1 MLWERIKVKK
11 LSKLSLVKNND
22 LGSNM
27 LKIWNKMGML
37 LVLIVLFVVLSFT
50 APNFL
55 ETVNM
60 LNVLK
65 QVSITAIIAAGMT
78 LVILTGGIDL
88 SVGSILALS
97 GVISVILVEN
107 GTNVFVAMFIGI
119 AIGYFAGLINGFF
132 TAKTKLPSFIV
143 TLGSMTY
150 LRGIAY
156 VISGGAPIVLT
167 SSTFKFFGAGQ
178 ILGIPTPVYIMLLV
192 YFVMFIVLKYTMF
205 GRHVYAIGGNEE
217 AARLTG
223 IKVERNL
230 LQVYGISG
238 LMAGLAGVVL
248 AARLYSGQPN
258 AGIAIELDAIAGVIL
273 GGTSFTGGVGRI
285 QMTIIGVLIMGFI
298 GNGLTLLDV
307 GYYWQQIVKGLV
319 IVLAVLLDRLQMQ
332 RNA

>member
-1 MLWERIKVKK
+1 MSNGTELAPAKSGK
-11 LSKLSLVKNND
+11 LSNTLL
-22 LGSNM
+22 M
-27 LKIWNKMGML
+27 TWNQLGML
-37 LVLIVLFVVLSFT
+37 LVLIILFIVLSII

-55 ETVNM
+55 EPVNM

-65 QVSITAIIAAGMT
+65 QVSIIAIIAAGMT

-97 GVISVILVEN
+97 GVVSVMMVESGVN
-107 GTNVFVAMFIGI
+107 AFAAMFLGI
-119 AIGYFAGLINGFF
+119 VVGYLVGLINGFF
-132 TAKTKLPSFIV
+132 TAKTKLPPFIV
-143 TLGSMTY
+143 TLGSMTF

-156 VISGGAPIVLT
+156 VICGGTPIVLT
-167 SSTFKFFGAGQ
+167 SSTFKFFGSSE
-178 ILGIPTPVYIMLLV
+178 IMGIPTPVYIMIAV
-192 YFVMFIVLKYTMF
+192 YAIMFLALKYTMF

-230 LQVYGISG
+230 IQVYGISG
-238 LMAGLAGVVL
+238 LLSGLAGVVL
-248 AARLYSGQPN
+248 AGRLYSGQPN
-258 AGIAIELDAIAGVIL
+258 AGIAIELDAIAAVIL

-307 GYYWQQIVKGLV
+307 GYYWQQIVKGVV
-319 IVLAVLLDRLQMQ
+319 IVLAVLLDRLQM
-332 RNA
+332 RKSA